1 LRRSLIATAAALMI
15 AAASAAAIPAA
26 ASAAAAPASPAA
38 HVTVTGPLALAG
50 PGFTLPRTHLADA
63 RDPKSS
69 TWYSSNWSGYADTAN
84 SGKTL
89 TSVSADYTIP
99 SLNTGKCDPGTSGYA
114 FDSDWVGLDG
124 FSDDTVEQ
132 TGSANYCYGDGGT
145 GLYAWYEM
153 YPLAP
158 VAYSGVRP
166 GDAIQVTV
174 TYSTSTHL
182 YHLVLDDIT
191 IQGEINVYEACPSGS
206 TCENTSAEAITET
219 PGGGPTAY
227 NLADYGQTQFTDVT
241 VSGSG
246 VSGNLDSSSAWTN
259 QLIDMEY
266 YSRMATPTGLEGGAA
281 FNDVW
286 NAAN

>member
-1 LRRSLIATAAALMI
+1 LKHPLIAAVAAVVI
-15 AAASAAAIPAA
+15 GAASAAAIPAA
-26 ASAAAAPASPAA
+26 ASAAPATPAA
-38 HVTVTGPLALAG
+38 HVTVTGPLTLAG

-99 SLNTGKCDPGTSGYA
+99 NLNTAKCDPGTSGYA

-124 FSDDTVEQ
+124 FSDSTVEQ
-132 TGSANYCYGDGGT
+132 TGTANYCYAGGHQ

-158 VAYSGVRP
+158 VAYSGVNP
-166 GDAIQVTV
+166 GDAIDVSV
-174 TYSTSTHL
+174 TYDPSNRL
-182 YHLVLDDIT
+182 YHLILDDVT
-191 IQGEINVYEACPSGS
+191 INGEINVWEACPSGN

-219 PGGGPTAY
+219 PGGGPTGY
-227 NLADYGQTQFTDVT
+227 NLADYGQTQFTDAS

-246 VSGNLDSSSAWTN
+246 VSGNLSSSSAWTN

-266 YSRMATPTGLEGGAA
+266 GSSRMATPSALEGGQA